1 MAHLSR
7 VPWFELQSSLC
18 SLFFISGPVSPA
30 ENPITHISHRMMQ
43 SKNVFVLLAL
53 AFGVSSAVAADQK
66 KRLLRKNDRDG
77 SNADMT
83 EDIAFWTRMTQE
95 VSMPPVVSFFQ
106 SYVTMPFQKL
116 KTRRTLR
123 LVSCSFTFH
132 SSKLFNKYENIAY
145 QQGEWDGLWVKYLSM
160 IANHELFPS
169 PHQHFHRFPKM

>member
-1 MAHLSR
+1 
-7 VPWFELQSSLC
+7 
-18 SLFFISGPVSPA
+18 
-30 ENPITHISHRMMQ
+30 MMQ
-43 SKNVFVLLAL
+43 TKNVFVLLAL

-83 EDIAFWTRMTQE
+83 EDIEFWTRMTQE

-106 SYVTMPFQKL
+106 SSVTMPFQKL

-123 LVSCSFTFH
+123 LVSCSITFH

-145 QQGEWDGLWVKYLSM
+145 QQGE
-160 IANHELFPS
+160 
-169 PHQHFHRFPKM
+169 